1 MMKLTDKKYIKLII
15 FLCSAL
21 YFVSYMTR
29 INYQAVLVEIT
40 KSLGV
45 EKSAASLALTL
56 SAISYG
62 SGQLISGYLGD
73 KFKPDKIILSGLIC
87 TTIMNILI
95 PFCPTTGYMAVVWF
109 INGFAQSMMWPP
121 IVKIMTSML
130 TEDDYKKGCIK
141 VSCASSVATILIYLT
156 SPVIIYCI
164 GWKGVFG
171 FSAVLSIA
179 MCFLW
184 TCGYKAT
191 KKQLKEV
198 ETSELKSEVITDHNH
213 EKFTFKVVV
222 ILAIAMFTIILQG
235 ALRDGVSTWMPTYIS
250 ESFGLGSEISILTN
264 VLLPI
269 FSIFC
274 YQIASWLN
282 RKVIHNEFLC
292 VATTFGLTIISAVA
306 LSVFGNSSVA
316 LAIIIA
322 AVLNASSHATNY
334 IQTCLLPIYFTRY
347 GKVSF
352 ISGLL
357 NSCTYMGTAVSIYG
371 IALLTTAMSWSEIAL
386 VWAFIAAVGLI
397 ITFAFSKM
405 WNKLK
410 KGEL

>member
-1 MMKLTDKKYIKLII
+1 MMKLTDKKYIKFLV

-62 SGQLISGYLGD
+62 TGQLISGYLGD
-73 KFKPDKIILSGLIC
+73 KFKPDKIILSGLVC
-87 TTIMNILI
+87 TTLMNLLI
-95 PFCPTTGYMAVVWF
+95 PFCPSTGYMAVVWF
-109 INGFAQSMMWPP
+109 INGFAQAMMWPP

-130 TEDDYKKGCIK
+130 IEDDYKKGCIK
-141 VSCASSVATILIYLT
+141 VSWGSSFATILIYLI

-171 FSAVLSIA
+171 FSAILSVA
-179 MCFLW
+179 MCFIW
-184 TCGYKAT
+184 TAGYKAT

-198 ETSELKSEVITDHNH
+198 EISELKADVPVGKKHG
-213 EKFTFKVVV
+213 KFTGKVIA
-222 ILAIAMFTIILQG
+222 ILGIAMFTIVLQG
-235 ALRDGVSTWMPTYIS
+235 ALRDGVGAWMPTYIS
-250 ESFGLGSEISILTN
+250 ESFNLGSEISILTN

-292 VATTFGLTIISAVA
+292 IAVTFGLTA
-306 LSVFGNSSVA
+306 LSSVVLSGFGNSSVI
-316 LAIIIA
+316 LAVVIA

-334 IQTCLLPIYFTRY
+334 LQTCLLPIYFARY

-357 NSCTYMGTAVSIYG
+357 NSCTYIGTAVSIYG
-371 IALLTTAMSWSEIAL
+371 IAVLTKTFSWSQIAL
-386 VWAFIAAVGLI
+386 VWAGIAGIGVA
-397 ITFAFSKM
+397 ITWGFSKM
-405 WNKLK
+405 WKKLK